1 MDLQNQ
7 LQFNRSVPAHSSNL
21 AARYS
26 CPDAIRIEK
35 LTHSS
40 GESYRGGDPGFRAG
54 PDVSGS
60 ASFSVISEE
69 RLSYAVHLAK
79 RDVRRRQFEQHARQQ
94 RLRSEPQTSQR
105 WEHPEHK
112 VPEHRE
118 QRKEARSREMCH
130 CSHETCG
137 RGASCSGAKV
147 HLCTPQP
154 GQPPALEPGPQ
165 LHARTGGPRG
175 LLGVQRL
182 QEELTTCVRRMEE
195 VIKRDRTE
203 EALEPDE
210 EQRARVR
217 RQEQAVRCARM
228 LYSLQQQV
236 KEIQE
241 ELDKLS
247 PRKIKHTEKSWAM
260 SRLAAAHR
268 SAIRALQVFVTQF
281 ADRGERPLPAWCREL
296 GGLIRQLSL
305 CSAKLDADSSVSE
318 VVIDILRQIEA
329 LESLLEKKLSPKK
342 VKKCFPEVQ
351 TRFPVGGHRAL
362 ERWRS
367 SSPKGERRP
376 LLAKE
381 ILLQEARQPS
391 RANRLLADKC
401 QPGAAPAATQR
412 SANGNGLGVRGAD
425 IRPEGAPPAPDHSA
439 SLTAEPVA
447 VARAG
452 AAAWR
457 PGAGSIPPRKEE
469 APVGPPQGPLR
480 AEDRQPPQ
488 GRGRSRLQRTTV
500 SSRLKRSQQPV
511 RDLRA
516 PWVPPNPTSPP
527 ASPKCAAW
535 LKVRPGPRD
544 AARERSVQQEEAQEA
559 SALTG
564 AVAHE
569 AMRLA
574 WLDAE
579 AHKTL
584 KELEEVK
591 AAGADG
597 AHRQSDSA
605 AQLADEVEKAVLE
618 RLKPLLVKA
627 QRVNSSL
634 EAEVPKDRPPADTA
648 TARPTDEAVAA
659 DGGPGSLRQQGD
671 CLEGTALRCD
681 VLASQAQAPGAGGR
695 DSPFLD
701 TMMLRME
708 EMEVRTQEVTCG
720 APDGQLE
727 NHRDQTPDI
736 SQPRPWTVQSRAL
749 THSEAGSGVA
759 AAEQTLPAVGE
770 RPLSPHPVGTAK
782 SPARKDPGASI
793 VLERPRNGNSLD
805 ASVDAGEESEKREAP
820 LPPLP
825 EESLRQEG
833 RTALLVPPG
842 MRRSIRDSCSRFEQ
856 YLRMTAHEAVGAFN
870 PWLMAERSVQHHGLR
885 LGSGCRASAHR
896 EAGGGLPLLAA
907 YLDGGD
913 GVPSDEEI
921 LSRGLG
927 PNVAELQGGPV
938 KRSLDASV
946 DAGEE
951 SEKREAPLPPLPEES
966 LRQEGRTALL
976 VPPGMRRSI
985 RDSCSR
991 FEQYLRM
998 TAHEA
1003 VGAFNPWLMA
1013 ERRFREPFALA
1024 GPQERALGIT
1034 GAQRLRSLEFSM
1046 RPPLRSVR
1054 DPHCPDNVPVRPTR
1068 LPLPSLKPGELT
1080 CPGSANQPGLNER
1093 SRGGGPV
1100 SSAGTCGVD
1109 GGHWGSRLLRF
1120 TVLALSSLGSSLPP
1134 RLVSEA
1140 SFGLSDP
1147 RKLPFCLR
1155 A

>member
-35 LTHSS
+35 LTHSY

-79 RDVRRRQFEQHARQQ
+79 RDVRRRQFEQHVRQQ
-94 RLRSEPQTSQR
+94 RLRSEPQTCQR
-105 WEHPEHK
+105 WGHPEHK

-147 HLCTPQP
+147 HLCTPRP

-165 LHARTGGPRG
+165 PHARTGGPRG

-241 ELDKLS
+241 ELDELS
-247 PRKIKHTEKSWAM
+247 PRKMKHTDKSWAM

-268 SAIRALQVFVTQF
+268 SAIRALHVFVTQF
-281 ADRGERPLPAWCREL
+281 ADRGERPLPARCREL

-329 LESLLEKKLSPKK
+329 LEALLEKKPSPKK

-362 ERWRS
+362 ERRRS
-367 SSPKGERRP
+367 SSPQGERRP
-376 LLAKE
+376 PLAEE

-391 RANRLLADKC
+391 RADRLLADKC

-457 PGAGSIPPRKEE
+457 PGAGSIPPRKKE
-469 APVGPPQGPLR
+469 APGPPR
-480 AEDRQPPQ
+480 AEDRQPPR
-488 GRGRSRLQRTTV
+488 GRGKSRLQRTTV

-605 AQLADEVEKAVLE
+605 AQLADKVEKAVLE

-659 DGGPGSLRQQGD
+659 DGGPGRLRQQGD

-681 VLASQAQAPGAGGR
+681 VLASQARAPGAGGR

-708 EMEVRTQEVTCG
+708 EMEKYQEMVRRRYNAIVYADPRLWTQEG
-720 APDGQLE
+720 K
-727 NHRDQTPDI
+727 
-736 SQPRPWTVQSRAL
+736 S
-749 THSEAGSGVA
+749 
-759 AAEQTLPAVGE
+759 EQTLPAVGE
-770 RPLSPHPVGTAK
+770 RPLSPPPVGTTK

-833 RTALLVPPG
+833 RTALRVPPG
-842 MRRSIRDSCSRFEQ
+842 MRRSIRDACSRFEQ
-856 YLRMTAHEAVGAFN
+856 YLRATAHEAVGAFN
-870 PWLMAERSVQHHGLR
+870 PWLMAESF
-885 LGSGCRASAHR
+885 
-896 EAGGGLPLLAA
+896 
-907 YLDGGD
+907 
-913 GVPSDEEI
+913 SDELVDEA
-921 LSRGLG
+921 LG
-927 PNVAELQGGPV
+927 AVAAELEHTCE
-938 KRSLDASV
+938 DYA
-946 DAGEE
+946 
-951 SEKREAPLPPLPEES
+951 
-966 LRQEGRTALL
+966 
-976 VPPGMRRSI
+976 
-985 RDSCSR
+985 
-991 FEQYLRM
+991 
-998 TAHEA
+998 EA
-1003 VGAFNPWLMA
+1003 VFTS
-1013 ERRFREPFALA
+1013 EF
-1024 GPQERALGIT
+1024 
-1034 GAQRLRSLEFSM
+1034 LE
-1046 RPPLRSVR
+1046 
-1054 DPHCPDNVPVRPTR
+1054 
-1068 LPLPSLKPGELT
+1068 
-1080 CPGSANQPGLNER
+1080 A
-1093 SRGGGPV
+1093 
-1100 SSAGTCGVD
+1100 A
-1109 GGHWGSRLLRF
+1109 
-1120 TVLALSSLGSSLPP
+1120 A
-1134 RLVSEA
+1134 
-1140 SFGLSDP
+1140 
-1147 RKLPFCLR
+1147 
-1155 A
+1155 

>member
-79 RDVRRRQFEQHARQQ
+79 RDVRRRQFEQHVRQQ

-105 WEHPEHK
+105 WGHPEHK

-118 QRKEARSREMCH
+118 QRKEARSREVCH

-165 LHARTGGPRG
+165 PHARMGGPRG

-281 ADRGERPLPAWCREL
+281 ADRGERPLPARCREL

-351 TRFPVGGHRAL
+351 TRFPVGGPRAL

-412 SANGNGLGVRGAD
+412 SAHGNGLGVRGAD
-425 IRPEGAPPAPDHSA
+425 IRPEGAPPAPDHGA

-452 AAAWR
+452 AAARR
-457 PGAGSIPPRKEE
+457 PGAGSIPPRKKE

-488 GRGRSRLQRTTV
+488 GRGKSRLQRTTV

-544 AARERSVQQEEAQEA
+544 AATERSVQQEEAQEA

-605 AQLADEVEKAVLE
+605 AQLADKVEKAVLE

-627 QRVNSSL
+627 Q
-634 EAEVPKDRPPADTA
+634 
-648 TARPTDEAVAA
+648 AVAA
-659 DGGPGSLRQQGD
+659 DAGPGSLRQQGD

-681 VLASQAQAPGAGGR
+681 VLASQARAPGAGGR

-708 EMEVRTQEVTCG
+708 EMEKYQEMVRRRYNEIVYADPRLWMQEG
-720 APDGQLE
+720 K
-727 NHRDQTPDI
+727 
-736 SQPRPWTVQSRAL
+736 S
-749 THSEAGSGVA
+749 
-759 AAEQTLPAVGE
+759 EQTLPAVGE
-770 RPLSPHPVGTAK
+770 RPLSPHPVGTTK

-793 VLERPRNGNSLD
+793 VLERPRDGNSLD

-856 YLRMTAHEAVGAFN
+856 YLRLTAHEAVGAFN
-870 PWLMAERSVQHHGLR
+870 PWLMAESF
-885 LGSGCRASAHR
+885 
-896 EAGGGLPLLAA
+896 
-907 YLDGGD
+907 
-913 GVPSDEEI
+913 SDELVDEA
-921 LSRGLG
+921 LG
-927 PNVAELQGGPV
+927 AVAAELE
-938 KRSLDASV
+938 DTCEDYA
-946 DAGEE
+946 
-951 SEKREAPLPPLPEES
+951 
-966 LRQEGRTALL
+966 
-976 VPPGMRRSI
+976 
-985 RDSCSR
+985 
-991 FEQYLRM
+991 
-998 TAHEA
+998 EA
-1003 VGAFNPWLMA
+1003 VFTS
-1013 ERRFREPFALA
+1013 EF
-1024 GPQERALGIT
+1024 
-1034 GAQRLRSLEFSM
+1034 LE
-1046 RPPLRSVR
+1046 
-1054 DPHCPDNVPVRPTR
+1054 
-1068 LPLPSLKPGELT
+1068 
-1080 CPGSANQPGLNER
+1080 A
-1093 SRGGGPV
+1093 
-1100 SSAGTCGVD
+1100 A
-1109 GGHWGSRLLRF
+1109 
-1120 TVLALSSLGSSLPP
+1120 A
-1134 RLVSEA
+1134 
-1140 SFGLSDP
+1140 
-1147 RKLPFCLR
+1147 
-1155 A
+1155 